1 MSSPSGPGTR
11 YDGTVAIFYTSHHAV
26 HSRDW
31 DNIEEFKGQYHPL
44 AGYYKCD
51 DPEVLARHLRWIRRA
66 GVDAIVYDCYG
77 SNALGIH
84 DLPKDRTLSMLT
96 AALDDQSGESRKVKL
111 IIWLEKYAEN
121 PSLEQ
126 YEFALDWIRGHFGE
140 RDWYYRYRGKPLVLT
155 YLNGE
160 SDAIDELE
168 FRNTWFQ
175 LQRVRP
181 YRSDVWSYIE
191 HYPQMLRKTWMSACP
206 GMNAFLEDAYLAK
219 HVRKD
224 PVFDLEE
231 IRRKAHKED
240 REDGQFFRRQL
251 QRATEANP
259 EILFI
264 SGWNDWQYG
273 SHIEPAVEYR
283 FQYVDLAAEC
293 LGRQEETKP
302 YREES

>member
-1 MSSPSGPGTR
+1 MSTTSDPVKR
-11 YDGTVAIFYTSHHAV
+11 YGGTVAIFYAPHHAV

-31 DNIEEFKGQYHPL
+31 DNIEEFKGQYHPV
-44 AGYYKCD
+44 AGSYKCD

-66 GVDAIVYDCYG
+66 GVDAIVYDVYS
-77 SNALGIH
+77 SNALSIH

-96 AALDDQSGESRKVKL
+96 AALADQSGESRTLKL

-126 YEFALDWIRGHFGE
+126 YEFALDWIRGHFSE
-140 RDWYYRYRGKPLVLT
+140 KDWYYRYRGKPLVLT
-155 YLNGE
+155 YLNGD
-160 SDAIDELE
+160 SQAIDELE
-168 FRNTWFQ
+168 FRNTYFQ
-175 LQRVRP
+175 LRRVRP
-181 YRSDVWSYIE
+181 FQSDVWSYIE
-191 HYPQMLRKTWMSACP
+191 HYPQMRRKTWMSACP

-224 PVFDLEE
+224 PEFDLEE
-231 IRRKAHKED
+231 IRRKAHRED

-251 QRATEANP
+251 RRAVEANP

-273 SHIEPAVEYR
+273 SHIEPAVEYG

-293 LGRQEETKP
+293 LGRQEETRP

>member
-1 MSSPSGPGTR
+1 MHTEAGPAGR
-11 YDGTVAIFYTSHHAV
+11 YNGTVAIWYTPHHAV

-44 AGYYKCD
+44 AGYYRCD

-66 GVDAIVYDCYG
+66 GVDAIVYDVYG
-77 SNALGIH
+77 SNALSVR
-84 DLPKDRTLSMLT
+84 DLPKDRTLPQLV
-96 AALDDQSGESRKVKL
+96 AALEDQSRESRPLKL

-126 YEFALDWIRGHFGE
+126 YQFALDYIRAHFSGK
-140 RDWYYRYRGKPLVLT
+140 DWYFRYHGRPLVLT
-155 YLNGE
+155 YLNGD

-168 FRNTWFQ
+168 FRNTYFE
-175 LQRVRP
+175 LRRVRP

-191 HYPQMLRKTWMSACP
+191 HYPQMRRKTWMSACP

-224 PVFDLEE
+224 PGFDLEE
-231 IRRKAHKED
+231 IRRKAHHDD
-240 REDGQFFRRQL
+240 REDGLYFRRQL
-251 QRATEANP
+251 QWARDADP

-273 SHIEPAVEYR
+273 NHIEPAVEYR

-293 LGRQEETKP
+293 LGRWDETAP
-302 YREES
+302 YREEP